1 MQRRFSKEE
10 QEQVRRINISLF
22 LVDYDIARGTRRFSL
37 DNKGYI
43 RDEKNPQW
51 VGNAM
56 KNWWYDNSENASH
69 KNGNIIDWLMYMSGE
84 HYSFLETM
92 TILLAYTRGEEWWQ
106 YLRNYENPFDYLKPE
121 DLPFN

>member
-1 MQRRFSKEE
+1 
-10 QEQVRRINISLF
+10 
-22 LVDYDIARGTRRFSL
+22 
-37 DNKGYI
+37 
-43 RDEKNPQW
+43 
-51 VGNAM
+51 M

-84 HYSFLETM
+84 YYSFPETM